1 MNNFNMGKESVF
13 RIRSDP
19 HFWPFDPYQHFIER
33 LDPDPHFYNDEPQNW
48 KEEISS
54 LCDGAEKPAGEK
66 KPRKPRKRKEPDY
79 AAQLQEEVEEE
90 VLRSGR
96 KRKVRR
102 VMTHFMEGS
111 DEDDKGRKCYI
122 IAIARNII

>member
-1 MNNFNMGKESVF
+1 M
-13 RIRSDP
+13 IRKN
-19 HFWPFDPYQHFIER
+19 
-33 LDPDPHFYNDEPQNW
+33 L
-48 KEEISS
+48 KEESLL

-111 DEDDKGRKCYI
+111 DEDDKGCKCSIFGIALI
-122 IAIARNII
+122 IIKI

>member
-1 MNNFNMGKESVF
+1 M
-13 RIRSDP
+13 
-19 HFWPFDPYQHFIER
+19 Y
-33 LDPDPHFYNDEPQNW
+33 
-48 KEEISS
+48 
-54 LCDGAEKPAGEK
+54 DGAEKPAGEK

-111 DEDDKGRKCYI
+111 DEDDKGCKCSILGILYSKI
-122 IAIARNII
+122 KKKRLSLSRLYLMFRITIQTNT